1 MKKFLRRFNWISF
14 LSTVALV
21 VIGALVL
28 ASAGDARGADT
39 VFASLWK
46 KMVATAGLGFVL
58 YFTFAILDYRKVLDY
73 LAYPSYA
80 GAIFFLLLVLA
91 VGSVQFGGRR
101 WLWFFQPSEISKLCV
116 ICCLAQLFGPAEER
130 FRGQFGFKGFL
141 AAAAILYFDY
151 HAAAIYAPLL
161 RYPIAAIGIL
171 LLALAMYVFALQ
183 ARYEN
188 TIGGTLKNAVSL
200 AIAYFP
206 RTLGI
211 VVFTLAF
218 WLLAIHF
225 YRFGIPVLVLFGL
238 SLPCYVGSLL
248 LRGVFEKLEKET

>member
-1 MKKFLRRFNWISF
+1 MKKIFDMDNPFMQA
-14 LSTVALV
+14 LSVAADLLALNILALLCCLP
-21 VIGALVL
+21 VI
-28 ASAGDARGADT
+28 
-39 VFASLWK
+39 
-46 KMVATAGLGFVL
+46 TAGAGLTAMNDL
-58 YFTFAILDYRKVLDY
+58 TIHLARQDETY
-73 LAYPSYA
+73 LVKP
-80 GAIFFLLLVLA
+80 FFRSVRENWKQSTLL
-91 VGSVQFGGRR
+91 
-101 WLWFFQPSEISKLCV
+101 WLI
-116 ICCLAQLFGPAEER
+116 
-130 FRGQFGFKGFL
+130 FL

-151 HAAAIYAPLL
+151 HAAAVYAPLL

-171 LLALAMYVFALQ
+171 LLALAFYVFALQ

-188 TIGGTLKNAVSL
+188 TLGGTLKNAVSL

-238 SLPCYVGSLL
+238 SLPCYVSALL
-248 LRGVFEKLEKET
+248 LRGVFDALEKEEP

>member
-1 MKKFLRRFNWISF
+1 MKKIFDMDHPFMQA
-14 LSTVALV
+14 LSVAADLL
-21 VIGALVL
+21 AMNVL
-28 ASAGDARGADT
+28 ALLCCLP
-39 VFASLWK
+39 VI
-46 KMVATAGLGFVL
+46 TAGAGLTAMNDL
-58 YFTFAILDYRKVLDY
+58 AIHLTRQEETY
-73 LAYPSYA
+73 LVKP
-80 GAIFFLLLVLA
+80 FFRSFRDNWKQSTLL
-91 VGSVQFGGRR
+91 
-101 WLWFFQPSEISKLCV
+101 WLI
-116 ICCLAQLFGPAEER
+116 
-130 FRGQFGFKGFL
+130 FL

-151 HAAAIYAPLL
+151 HAAAVYAPLL

-225 YRFGIPVLVLFGL
+225 YRFGIPVLLLFGL
-238 SLPCYVGSLL
+238 SLPCYVSMLL
-248 LRGVFEKLEKET
+248 LRGVFEKLENQA

>member
-1 MKKFLRRFNWISF
+1 MKKIFDMDNPFMQA
-14 LSTVALV
+14 LSVAADLL
-21 VIGALVL
+21 AMNVL
-28 ASAGDARGADT
+28 ALLCCLP
-39 VFASLWK
+39 VI
-46 KMVATAGLGFVL
+46 TAGAGLTAMNDL
-58 YFTFAILDYRKVLDY
+58 AIHLTRQEETY
-73 LAYPSYA
+73 LVKP
-80 GAIFFLLLVLA
+80 FFRSFSDNWKQSTLL
-91 VGSVQFGGRR
+91 
-101 WLWFFQPSEISKLCV
+101 WLI
-116 ICCLAQLFGPAEER
+116 
-130 FRGQFGFKGFL
+130 FL

-151 HAAAIYAPLL
+151 HAAAVYAPLL

-171 LLALAMYVFALQ
+171 LLALMIYAFALQ